1 MRTKRMKSPLLLAPI
16 LLALL
21 LAATLPA
28 QSPTPQP
35 NPAQP
40 PASGPLVADVHA
52 APYRP
57 SINYTVTSGH
67 GRVDIRNATL
77 VNLID
82 YAHAIEDDDGREDA
96 SIVGGPSWLDFDRF
110 DVAALVPSLQPAI
123 PDTGQPNYGM
133 YAPGTNGTIRPV
145 VERILEER
153 FHLKSHTEDRPLPGY
168 VVTVA
173 KDGPRLAD
181 ARAPTE
187 PGGCQAVRQKDDP
200 TRVTTTCTSE
210 TITQFLTMI
219 GGTFRHPLLD
229 RTGLTKPY
237 DFTLRLSSEQLST
250 RQDTI
255 NAYIEELNKQLG
267 IVMTLGDVPQ
277 PALVVDHVD
286 RTPTANPPET
296 AKLVPATPE
305 LESEVASIRVAD
317 AKEPQAQVHPTGSQ
331 IALTN
336 FSLEQLVME
345 AWQLPTGAMLGNVPP
360 WLDRVHYTILAKL
373 PPEVDGRTLVPHQD
387 PLDSML
393 RKLLTDRFQIQSHW
407 GEQTADGYVLL
418 AGTPKMKKADPASR
432 TYCKY
437 GPAEGEKDVRRVD
450 SPFNAMFHC
459 QNVTMAQFADLL
471 SAVARGDIKT
481 RVVDKT
487 GLTDSYNFSLSYT
500 GASRLRLQEAAAQ
513 AEAAKAGEAT
523 VGPVE
528 GLSIDDAVRK
538 ELGVRLE
545 KQPLPLPLL
554 ILDHIDQT
562 PTEN

>member
-1 MRTKRMKSPLLLAPI
+1 MKSLIHPART

-21 LAATLPA
+21 LGMPLTLPA
-28 QSPTPQP
+28 QSPTPQI
-35 NPAQP
+35 NPVQP
-40 PASGPLVADVHA
+40 APSGPLVADVHA

-133 YAPGTNGTIRPV
+133 YTLLTNGTVRPV

-153 FHLKSHTEDRPLPGY
+153 FHLKIHAEARPLPGY

-173 KDGPRLAD
+173 KDGPKLAE
-181 ARAPTE
+181 ANAPTA
-187 PGGCQAVRQKDDP
+187 PNSCQAVREKDNP
-200 TRVTTTCTSE
+200 ARVDTTCTSE
-210 TITQFLTMI
+210 TIAQFLTLI

-237 DFTLRLSSEQLST
+237 DFTLRFTSEQLST

-255 NAYIEELNKQLG
+255 DAYIQEMNKQLG

-286 RTPTANPPET
+286 RTPIANPPET

-305 LESEVASIRVAD
+305 FESEVASIRVAD
-317 AKEPQAQVHPTGSQ
+317 PKEPQAQMRPTGSQ
-331 IALTN
+331 IAFTN
-336 FSLEQLVME
+336 FSLQQLVVE
-345 AWQLPTGAMLGNVPP
+345 AWQLPSAAMLGNAPP
-360 WLDRVHYTILAKL
+360 WLDRVRYTILAKL
-373 PPEVDGRTLVPHQD
+373 PPDVDGRTLVLHQD

-418 AGTPKMKKADPASR
+418 AGSPRMKKADPTSR

-450 SPFNAMFHC
+450 SPFNGMFHC

-471 SAVARGDIKT
+471 AAVGGRADIKNH
-481 RVVDKT
+481 VVDKT
-487 GLTDSYNFSLSYT
+487 GLTDSYDFSVSYT
-500 GASRLRLQEAAAQ
+500 SGSRLLLQEAAAQ
-513 AEAAKAGEAT
+513 KAAAQDGQAT
-523 VGPVE
+523 AGPVE
-528 GLSIDDAVRK
+528 GLGIEDAVRK

-545 KQPLPLPLL
+545 KQPLPLPFL
-554 ILDHIDQT
+554 ILDHIDQA